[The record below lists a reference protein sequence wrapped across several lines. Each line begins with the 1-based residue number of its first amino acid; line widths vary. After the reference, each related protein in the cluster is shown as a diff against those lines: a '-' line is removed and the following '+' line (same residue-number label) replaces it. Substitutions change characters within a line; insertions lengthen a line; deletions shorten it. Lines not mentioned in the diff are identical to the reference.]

1 MKDGRPQDIPERGRA
16 AQTLLRR
23 IGVAILIAGLCA
35 SALVFV
41 MAPAADESGA
51 DASSALSV
59 TTVDNSKRYQLELER
74 IGGKS
79 AVLAAEF
86 DDWFTSLW
94 HGARLAGTL
103 AILSLGASLLCF
115 WAARIPPRED
125 GEPER

>member
-1 MKDGRPQDIPERGRA
+1 MKNESKRDIPERARA

-23 IGVAILIAGLCA
+23 IGVAIMIAGLCA

-41 MAPAADESGA
+41 MAPAADEGGA
-51 DASSALSV
+51 EASSSLSV
-59 TTVDNSKRYQLELER
+59 TTVDNSKRYRLELER

-86 DDWFTSLW
+86 DDWFASLW
-94 HGARLAGTL
+94 HGTRLAGTL
-103 AILSLGASLLCF
+103 ASLSLGASLLCF